1 MGRPAVL
8 LYRCISLRMVQSTV
22 AKLLLSPISLLY
34 GAGVGFRNWAYRR
47 GILRGISFSVP
58 VISVGN
64 LSVGG
69 AGKTP
74 HIEYLIR
81 LLDPYLNIATLSR
94 GYRRKTRGF
103 LVVRPEHTVE
113 DVGDEPLQYV
123 RKFPEVMVT
132 VAEERAFAI
141 PEIVGRRPDTQLV
154 LLDDAFQHRA
164 VKPGL
169 NILLTEWARPFT
181 RDHLLPSGRLREW
194 RSGYARA
201 DVIVVS
207 KCPETLDRAAADA
220 LIGEIDPLPHQRVFF
235 SYYAYTAPYYLLDH
249 RYRLRLEEG
258 ISVLLISA
266 IANTEY
272 LLSHLRTAAQSVRS
286 LDYADHHFFT
296 GSDLANLRQRYEEMP
311 GKHRAIVTTEK
322 DATRLEMHRAF
333 IEESQL
339 PVFVLPVEVRFHF
352 GEGEAFNGL
361 VRDYLLDFRA

>member
-1 MGRPAVL
+1 
-8 LYRCISLRMVQSTV
+8 MVQSSL

-81 LLDPYLNIATLSR
+81 LLDPYLQIATLSR

-103 LVVRPEHTVE
+103 LEVHAGMTVE
-113 DVGDEPLQYV
+113 EVGDEPLQYA
-123 RKFPEVMVT
+123 RKFPDVMVT

-169 NILLTEWARPFT
+169 NVLLTQYELPFT
-181 RDHLLPSGRLREW
+181 RDYLLPSGRLREW
-194 RSGYARA
+194 RSGYERA

-207 KCPETLDRAAADA
+207 KCPSGLTREEADA
-220 LIGEIDPLPHQRVFF
+220 LITEIAPQDHQRVFF
-235 SYYAYTAPYYLLDH
+235 SYYDYSAPYYFLDG
-249 RYRLRLEEG
+249 RYRLRMEEG
-258 ISVLLISA
+258 IDVLLISA
-266 IANTEY
+266 IANTDY
-272 LLSHLRTAAQSVRS
+272 LLQHLRSVARTVRS
-286 LDYADHHFFT
+286 LEYADHHYFT
-296 GSDLANLRQRYEEMP
+296 GSDMGNLKRRYDELE
-311 GKHRAIVTTEK
+311 GRHRAIVTTEK
-322 DATRLEMHRAF
+322 DATRLAIHRDF
-333 IEESQL
+333 IAAENL
-339 PVFVLPVEVRFHF
+339 PVFVLPTEVKFHF
-352 GEGEAFNGL
+352 DEGVSFNGI
-361 VRDYLLDFRA
+361 VRDYLINFEA

>member
-1 MGRPAVL
+1 
-8 LYRCISLRMVQSTV
+8 MVQST
-22 AKLLLSPISLLY
+22 ALKLLLAPVSLLY

-47 GILRGISFSVP
+47 GIMRGISFSVP

-81 LLDPYLNIATLSR
+81 LLDPYLNLAPLSR

-103 LVVRPEHTVE
+103 LVVRPEMTVE
-113 DVGDEPLQYV
+113 DAGDEPLQYA
-123 RKFPEVMVT
+123 RKFPDVLVT

-141 PEIVGRRPDTQLV
+141 PEIVGRRPDVQLV

-169 NILLTEWARPFT
+169 NILLTQHELPFT
-181 RDHLLPSGRLREW
+181 RDYLLPSGRLREW
-194 RSGYARA
+194 RAGYTRA

-207 KCPETLDRAAADA
+207 KCPPDLSRAAADA
-220 LIGEIDPLPHQRVFF
+220 LVEEIDPLPTQEVFF
-235 SYYAYTAPYYLLDH
+235 SYYAYAAPYYLLDH
-249 RYRLRLEEG
+249 RYKLRMEEG
-258 ISVLLISA
+258 IDVLLISA

-272 LLSHLRTAAQSVRS
+272 LLRHLRAAARTVYS
-286 LDYADHHFFT
+286 LEFADHHYFDGT
-296 GSDLANLRQRYEEMP
+296 DMDNLKRRFAELK
-311 GKHRAIVTTEK
+311 GRHRAIITTEK
-322 DATRLEMHRAF
+322 DATRLLAF
-333 IEESQL
+333 REFIAAERL

-352 GEGEAFNGL
+352 GEGARFDER
-361 VRDYLLDFRA
+361 VRDYLLGFRA

>member
-1 MGRPAVL
+1 M
-8 LYRCISLRMVQSTV
+8 LRGAGPYLHRVVQSTV
-22 AKLLLSPISLLY
+22 AKILLAPLSLLY
-34 GAGVGFRNWAYRR
+34 GLGVGFRNWTYRR
-47 GILRGISFSVP
+47 GIVRGISFSVP

-103 LVVRPEHTVE
+103 MVVQPTMAVE
-113 DVGDEPLQYV
+113 EVGDEPLQYA

-169 NILLTEWARPFT
+169 NILLTEYARPFT

-194 RSGYARA
+194 RSGYERA

-207 KCPETLDRAAADA
+207 KCPPELDREAADR
-220 LIGEIDPLPHQRVFF
+220 LREEIDPLPHQRVYF
-235 SYYAYTAPYYLLDH
+235 SYYAYGEPYYLLDH
-249 RYRLRLEEG
+249 RYRLRMEEG
-258 ISVLLISA
+258 IDVLLLSA
-266 IANTEY
+266 IANTDY
-272 LLSHLRTAAQSVRS
+272 LLLHLRSRTPSLRS
-286 LDYADHHFFT
+286 LEYADHHYF
-296 GSDLANLRQRYEEMP
+296 SDGDMANLKAKFLEMQ
-311 GKHRAIVTTEK
+311 GGHRAIITTEK
-322 DATRLEMHRAF
+322 DATRLEAHREWIDA
-333 IEESQL
+333 EKL
-339 PVFVLPVEVRFHF
+339 PIFVLPVAVKFHF
-352 GEGEAFNGL
+352 GEGEAFDGL
-361 VRDYLLDFRA
+361 VREYLQNFRA

>member
-1 MGRPAVL
+1 
-8 LYRCISLRMVQSTV
+8 MVQSTV
-22 AKLLLSPISLLY
+22 AKLLLAPISLLY

-81 LLDPYLNIATLSR
+81 LLDPYLNLATLSR

-103 LVVRPEHTVE
+103 LVVQPEHTVE
-113 DVGDEPLQYV
+113 EVGDEPLQYV

-141 PEIVGRRPDTQLV
+141 PEIVGRRADTQLV

-169 NILLTEWARPFT
+169 NILLTEFSRPFT

-194 RSGYARA
+194 RSGYERA
-201 DVIVVS
+201 DVIIVS

-220 LIGEIDPLPHQRVFF
+220 LIEEIDPLPHQRVFF

-249 RYRLRLEEG
+249 RYRLRMEEG

-272 LLSHLRTAAQSVRS
+272 LLKHLRTAATSVRS
-286 LDYADHHFFT
+286 LDYADHHYFSA
-296 GSDLANLRQRYEEMP
+296 SDLVNLKQRFGEMP
-311 GKHRAIVTTEK
+311 GQHRAIVTTEK
-322 DATRLEMHRAF
+322 DATRLEVHRDF
-333 IEESQL
+333 IEAEHL

-352 GEGEAFNGL
+352 GGGEVFNGL
-361 VRDYLLDFRA
+361 VRDYLLNFRA

>member
-1 MGRPAVL
+1 
-8 LYRCISLRMVQSTV
+8 MVQSTV

-81 LLDPYLNIATLSR
+81 LLDPYLNLATLSR

-103 LVVRPEHTVE
+103 LVVRPDHTVE

-141 PEIVGRRPDTQLV
+141 PEIVGRQPDTQLV

-194 RSGYARA
+194 RSGYERA
-201 DVIVVS
+201 DVIIVS
-207 KCPETLDRAAADA
+207 KCPDPLDRAAADA
-220 LIGEIDPLPHQRVFF
+220 LVQEIDPLPHQRVFF
-235 SYYAYTAPYYLLDH
+235 SYYAYAAPYYLLDH
-249 RYRLRLEEG
+249 RYRLRMEEG

-272 LLSHLRTAAQSVRS
+272 LLSHLRTAASSVRS
-286 LDYADHHFFT
+286 LDYADHHYFT
-296 GSDLANLRQRYEEMP
+296 GSDLANLRQRFAEMP
-311 GKHRAIVTTEK
+311 GTHRAIVTTEK
-322 DATRLEMHRAF
+322 DATRLEPHRAF
-333 IEESQL
+333 IAESKL

>member
-1 MGRPAVL
+1 
-8 LYRCISLRMVQSTV
+8 MVDSTV
-22 AKLLLSPISLLY
+22 AKLLLAPVSLLY
-34 GAGVGFRNWAYRR
+34 GMGVGFRNWAYRR

-103 LVVRPEHTVE
+103 LVVEPTMTVE
-113 DVGDEPLQYV
+113 EAGDEPLQYA
-123 RKFPEVMVT
+123 RKFPDVLVT

-169 NILLTEWARPFT
+169 NVLLTQYALPFT
-181 RDHLLPSGRLREW
+181 RDYLLPSGRLREW

-207 KCPETLDRAAADA
+207 KCPPDLDRAAADA
-220 LIGEIDPLPHQRVFF
+220 LTEELDPLPHQRVFF
-235 SYYAYTAPYYLLDH
+235 SYYRYATPYYLLDH
-249 RYRLRLEEG
+249 RYRLRMEEG
-258 ISVLLISA
+258 IDILLLSA
-266 IANTEY
+266 IANTDY
-272 LLSHLRTAAQSVRS
+272 LIEHLRTSARTVRS
-286 LDYADHHFFT
+286 LEYADHHYFS
-296 GSDLANLRQRYEEMP
+296 GPDMANLKKRFEELE

-322 DATRLEMHRAF
+322 DATRLAVHHEF
-333 IEESQL
+333 IAAERL
-339 PVFVLPVEVRFHF
+339 PVFVLPVEVNFHF
-352 GEGEAFNGL
+352 GEGEVFDEL
-361 VRDYLLDFRA
+361 VKGYLQGFEA